1 MLNLKIR
8 RLETQDAEDYRKIR
22 LAALA
27 QAPEMFGASYSAE
40 LEKNLDF
47 FIQII
52 SNSAVFGAFQN
63 EQIVGLAVFKQGEG
77 EKDRHKAYLYS
88 FYVDSNYQRKGI
100 ADQLLRVVVE
110 YGKQHV
116 EQILLTVVDDN
127 FPAIHLYEKHGFQ
140 VYGIEPLALKKG
152 TVYKNEVLMILF
164 LKTNPVLEII
174 HQNKTG

>member
-1 MLNLKIR
+1 M
-8 RLETQDAEDYRKIR
+8 
-22 LAALA
+22 
-27 QAPEMFGASYSAE
+27 
-40 LEKNLDF
+40 
-47 FIQII
+47 
-52 SNSAVFGAFQN
+52 
-63 EQIVGLAVFKQGEG
+63 
-77 EKDRHKAYLYS
+77 
-88 FYVDSNYQRKGI
+88 
-100 ADQLLRVVVE
+100 E

-127 FPAIHLYEKHGFQ
+127 LPAIHLYEKHGFQ